1 MMKDVFWLVKK
12 ILMVTF
18 RKKGNIILY
27 LGMPLVGIFISF
39 LAYGGSAQATLK
51 VGVVNQDQQLIANDT
66 IHFLESLNNVKVM
79 KIKENEVSEKITAG
93 TIDCAITFKQ
103 GFSQSLLNGHP
114 SNIEIVSIKGAQITG
129 FVKSYLYQYLDNIL
143 AISKAAD
150 GNSYAFEKM
159 YTKYQHADY
168 KVTASTLH
176 DTSKSKDMTNQTIGF
191 LLMIM
196 LFSAGNFTEIIIK
209 EKENRTYFR
218 LLTTPINARKYV
230 LSNIIV
236 SFTVMIV
243 QIICTLLFITKVFH
257 IDMHVSTLQM
267 AVVLI
272 MFALVAVGLSL
283 SVVSFSGSSASASA
297 LQNLVSTPTCL
308 LAGCFWPVEIMPKAV
323 QRIADFMPQHWALDT
338 ISKLQQGVHFGS
350 LYLNFMIL
358 FAFAAAFFLIAVY
371 KFAKN
376 KHVQNFV

>member
-1 MMKDVFWLVKK
+1 
-12 ILMVTF
+12 
-18 RKKGNIILY
+18 
-27 LGMPLVGIFISF
+27 
-39 LAYGGSAQATLK
+39 
-51 VGVVNQDQQLIANDT
+51 
-66 IHFLESLNNVKVM
+66 
-79 KIKENEVSEKITAG
+79 
-93 TIDCAITFKQ
+93 
-103 GFSQSLLNGHP
+103 
-114 SNIEIVSIKGAQITG
+114 
-129 FVKSYLYQYLDNIL
+129 
-143 AISKAAD
+143 
-150 GNSYAFEKM
+150 
-159 YTKYQHADY
+159 
-168 KVTASTLH
+168 
-176 DTSKSKDMTNQTIGF
+176 
-191 LLMIM
+191 MIM

-209 EKENRTYFR
+209 EEENRTYFR

-230 LSNIIV
+230 LSNTIV

-243 QIICTLLFITKVFH
+243 QIICTLLFLTKVFH

-283 SVVSFSGSSASASA
+283 SVVPFSGSSASASA